1 MYHVGLLLLVSFRT
15 AAEKAGFSVL
25 RIISEPSAAVLA
37 HNIGQE
43 NPSEHW

>member
-1 MYHVGLLLLVSFRT
+1 MHNLRLIFFFFRT

-43 NPSEHW
+43 NPSEQW